1 MQKFKI
7 ETKLLPLQVRT
18 LGQQLAAMPKVG
30 RVDIDRRR
38 DLLTVE
44 GDALL
49 ADVVNAAALQGIIIT
64 PL

>member
-18 LGQQLAAMPKVG
+18 LGQQLAAMPKVE